1 VVLVFTF
8 GLNSES
14 FLNKTASLAIKES
27 GLDIKYKSIKGGL
40 YSGLKIEG
48 FEYEDKI
55 SSNLALDMDFKALK
69 DGHLVVNDLNISN
82 LKIKKEFLSSLLKPT
97 DEKSSKSSSENPI
110 KDIDIKRLHLDL
122 SSLLYK
128 EYEVYDLTLDVENLH
143 YDMKESIS
151 GDISLNTDT
160 NVAKLIGDISLKDS
174 RYILD
179 LDADLKND
187 YAYKFLK
194 DTNITLSSLPH
205 IKVKAD
211 GDFKDVSFD
220 VALNDAEANINDIT
234 LMPKLITA
242 KGDYGIESGELVS
255 DLTIDLDSSV
265 AKLDLKADI
274 KLDKDDINNTLK
286 FHTKSIIKPSK
297 DLINEQNLTIV
308 DMPEVLVDIGGD
320 LKEIKIRSNTNRGE
334 IRYNDITIKPKLLNI
349 DANYFV
355 AKKDISAKIDS
366 LILSNIAD
374 IDLMGDLKLN
384 LDDINSTLKYNAI
397 SNIKAK
403 NGFLKSKLKD
413 SNITLNELSP
423 LSLDLKGDA
432 KALDAK
438 FLLDGE
444 FSFDELKLRP
454 KIDDSFVHLDLLSKD
469 LNSNLS
475 LKLDTNRGYGDID
488 AKVSLNLDDINN
500 SLKYQLSSNI
510 KDAKAFKGVD
520 LSHLGDIKIDANGS
534 LKELNADLKSQKIKA
549 TLKSSDFDNF
559 TLDLATKR
567 IYISKIYKD
576 VPPDLKKSFVAIRA
590 DGSYKLSSKE
600 LHLKSK
606 LDGFRYNN
614 HTITTNEFNLDMVG
628 DEITLSPTIIRAG
641 DFKLTTSIKK
651 VGEDLVAKIKNRAL
665 NLDAKF
671 RLDPLFIKA
680 DGKIRSIDRLLKEIN
695 KVYPVDTTL
704 GVDGRVVFKA
714 RTQGD
719 RITVDITSPK
729 ITLKEGR
736 LEKLDLKAIYQPNRI
751 VLKNFDFDM
760 RGFGDK
766 SMNKKVRL
774 ARDGIITFDD
784 ENASVDV
791 ELLNL
796 VHFKGS
802 KKGDVINGKLTTH
815 KLTLA
820 YQDYG
825 KLTLSSDIDIFQSG
839 DKTAITG
846 EIEFK
851 DTEVNYESRYL
862 DVSKD
867 SDIIIVSDKN
877 KTKDSFKENIFLDLK
892 IFSDDNILYKVRAGE
907 IELRPNIV
915 IRKDFGSNQK
925 ITGKI
930 KIMDGMYDL
939 ADKRFKIKEGAVAFR
954 GLEDINPLLD
964 LHVEYDE
971 IDDIDIFIDI
981 AGDKNRP
988 KLKFSSKPQ
997 KSKKDIFSYL
1007 LFGMSASESEGA
1019 ASSANKAAERI
1030 FGRAISKDLAREL
1043 NLDRLDMNRNN
1054 LGGVDIKA
1062 GKKVD
1067 KKTIIYYQNRAT
1079 ESSVIVERKLSRDW
1093 EVTIEAGKA
1102 GQGVDFVYRKGF
1114 K

>member
-1 VVLVFTF
+1 VGVLTF

-27 GLDIKYKSIKGGL
+27 GLDIKFKSIKGGL

-48 FEYEDKI
+48 FTYEDKV
-55 SSNLALDMDFKALK
+55 SSDLALDMDFKALK

-82 LKIKKEFLSSLLKPT
+82 LKIDKDFLSSLLK
-97 DEKSSKSSSENPI
+97 EKSEKKSKSSSENPI
-110 KDIDIKRLHLDL
+110 KDIDIKKLHLDL
-122 SSLLYK
+122 SSISYK
-128 EYEVYDLTLDVENLH
+128 EYEVYDLSLDAKELH
-143 YDMKESIS
+143 YDMKEDIS

-160 NVAKLIGDISLKDS
+160 NVAKLEADINLKDG

-179 LDADLKND
+179 LRADVKDD
-187 YAYKFLK
+187 YASSFLK
-194 DTNITLSSLPH
+194 DTNVTLSTLPH
-205 IKVKAD
+205 IKLKAD

-220 VALNDAEANINDIT
+220 VALDGGEARVNDIT
-234 LMPKLITA
+234 IISKLINA
-242 KGDYGIESGELVS
+242 KGDYKIESGELVS
-255 DLTIDLDSSV
+255 DLTLDVDSSL
-265 AKLDLKADI
+265 AKLDLKADV
-274 KLDKDDINNTLK
+274 KLDKDDINSTLI
-286 FHTKSIIKPSK
+286 FHTKSTILPSK
-297 DLINEQNLTIV
+297 TLIDEQNLTIV
-308 DMPEVLVDIGGD
+308 DMPEILLDVSGD
-320 LKEIKIRSNTNRGE
+320 LKEIKILSNLDKGE
-334 IRYNDITIKPKLLNI
+334 IRYNDITIEPKLLKI

-355 AKKDISAKIDS
+355 PKKDISAKIDS

-374 IDLMGDLKLN
+374 LDVSGDLKLN
-384 LDDINSTLKYNAI
+384 LDDLNKTLKYKAL
-397 SNIKAK
+397 SNIRAK

-413 SNITLNELSP
+413 SNITLNTLSP

-432 KALDAK
+432 KALDVK

-444 FSFDELKLRP
+444 FSFDELVVKP
-454 KIDDSFVHLDLLSKD
+454 EIKDSFVHLDLLSKD
-469 LNSNLS
+469 LSSNLS
-475 LKLDTNRGYGDID
+475 IKLNSNKANVDID
-488 AKVSLNLDDINN
+488 AKTSLNLDDINS
-500 SLKYQLSSNI
+500 SLKYQLTSNI
-510 KDAKAFKGVD
+510 KDTKAFKGVD
-520 LSHLGDIKIDANGS
+520 LSHLGDIRVDANGG
-534 LKELNADLKSQKIKA
+534 LKNLNANLKSQKIEA
-549 TLKSSDFDNF
+549 VVKSSDFDNF
-559 TLDLATKR
+559 TLNLVTKR

-576 VPPDLKKSFVAIRA
+576 IQADLKKSFVAIKA

-628 DEITLSPTIIRAG
+628 DDITLSPTVIRAG

-651 VGEDLVAKIKNRAL
+651 VGENLVAKIKNRAF

-671 RLDPLFIKA
+671 RLDPLFVEA
-680 DGKIRSIDRLLKEIN
+680 DGKIGSIERLLKEVD

-704 GVDGRVVFKA
+704 GVDGKVVFKA
-714 RTQGD
+714 RTVANK
-719 RITVDITSPK
+719 ITADITSPK
-729 ITLKEGR
+729 IRLKEGR
-736 LEKLDLKAIYQPNRI
+736 LEKLNLKAIYQPNKI
-751 VLKNFDFDM
+751 VLKNFDFNM

-766 SMNKKVRL
+766 SMNKEVTL

-796 VHFKGS
+796 AHFKGS
-802 KKGDVINGKLTTH
+802 KKGDVINGELKSH

-820 YQDYG
+820 HPEYG
-825 KLTLSSDIDIFQSG
+825 KVTLSANLQMFQSG
-839 DKTAITG
+839 KKTAITG
-846 EIEFK
+846 EVEFK

-867 SDIIIVSDKN
+867 SDIIIISDKN
-877 KTKDSFKENIFLDLK
+877 STKDSFKENTFLDLK

-915 IRKDFGSNQK
+915 VRKDFGSNQK

-971 IDDIDIFIDI
+971 IDDILIMINI

-988 KLKFSSKPQ
+988 KLKFSSKPM

-1043 NLDRLDMNRNN
+1043 NLDRLDMNRNT

-1062 GKKVD
+1062 GKKVN

-1093 EVTIEAGKA
+1093 EVTIEAGKV